1 MIKLLII
8 IAVIALV
15 FWLLKGYGRS
25 ISRQGSSAMGEDMVR
40 CAQCGVHLPK
50 SESLIVQGAFFC
62 SDAHR
67 QLHQRKSDL

>member
-15 FWLLKGYGRS
+15 YWILKSYGKSLSRS
-25 ISRQGSSAMGEDMVR
+25 RPAPGGEDMVR

-50 SESLIVQGAFFC
+50 SESLTVQGSFFC

-67 QLHQRKSDL
+67 LLHQQKGS